1 MASYWHYNVQIAVG
15 FSGICSSNDHGG
27 ILYYQNKGIFILK
40 LNNKCN
46 FVLEINANLHVYNDF
61 IFSSSFP

>member
-1 MASYWHYNVQIAVG
+1 MFKLPLISLAYALAMITVALDYQI
-15 FSGICSSNDHGG
+15 S
-27 ILYYQNKGIFILK
+27 KGIFILK

-61 IFSSSFP
+61 FFSSIFP